1 MRFRPCIDLHCGAV
15 KQIVGGTLRDDQPP
29 RINFTAD
36 RPAEWFAALYRRDN
50 LTGGHVIQL
59 GPGNGAAARLALGAW
74 PGGLQIGGGITADNA
89 AAWIDAG
96 ASHVIVTSYVFHD
109 GLVDDQRLRRLA
121 AEVGRQRIVLDL
133 SCRRRGSDYLIVS
146 DRWQTFTREAIRP
159 KLLDR
164 LAGFCDEFLVHGVD
178 VEGRC
183 RGIESD
189 LVERLGRWVN
199 IPCTYAGGISGT
211 ADIEAIE
218 TLGRGRLDFTVGSA
232 LDIFGG
238 RDLCYRD
245 MVERYGLRHP

>member
-1 MRFRPCIDLHCGAV
+1 MRFRPCIDLHGGAV
-15 KQIVGGTLRDDQPP
+15 KQIVGGTLRDDHRPET
-29 RINFTAD
+29 NFTAD

-59 GPGNGAAARLALGAW
+59 GPGNAEAARAALAAW
-74 PGGLQIGGGITADNA
+74 PGGLQVGGGITADNA
-89 AAWIDAG
+89 AGWIDAG

-109 GLVDDQRLRRLA
+109 GRVDEDRLRRLA
-121 AEVGRQRIVLDL
+121 AAVGRRRLVLDL
-133 SCRRRGSDYLIVS
+133 SCRRRGAEYFVVT

-159 KLLDR
+159 ELLDR
-164 LAGFCDEFLVHGVD
+164 LAGDCDEFLVHGVD

-189 LVERLGRWVN
+189 LVALLGRWVG
-199 IPCTYAGGISGT
+199 IPCTYAGGISNM

-218 TLGRGRLDFTVGSA
+218 TLGRSRLDFTVGSA

-238 RDLCYRD
+238 RQLCYRD
-245 MVERYGLRHP
+245 LVLRYGPRCC

>member
-1 MRFRPCIDLHCGAV
+1 MRFRPCIDLHRGAV
-15 KQIVGGTLRDDQPP
+15 KQIVGGTLGDDDCPET
-29 RINFTAD
+29 NFTAE

-50 LTGGHVIQL
+50 LTGGHVIRL
-59 GPGNGAAARLALGAW
+59 GSGNAAAARAALAAW
-74 PGGLQIGGGITADNA
+74 PGGLQVGGGITDDNA

-96 ASHVIVTSYVFHD
+96 ASHVIVTSYVFHH
-109 GLVDDQRLRRLA
+109 GRVDEERLGRLA
-121 AEVGRQRIVLDL
+121 SAVGRQRLVLDL
-133 SCRRRGSDYLIVS
+133 SCRRRGSEYLVVT

-159 KLLDR
+159 ALLDR

-199 IPCTYAGGISGT
+199 IPCTYAGGISGL
-211 ADIEAIE
+211 ADIQAIE

-238 RDLCYRD
+238 RNLCYRD
-245 MVERYGLRHP
+245 MVERYGPRHP